1 VLDSTGVILALYR
14 HHFGT
19 IPVAVGGAP
28 EPLDVM
34 ACWKDEAKTV
44 LTLSIVNPTKRAMTL
59 KLDAGT
65 IGLPKTARLFLVG
78 GLDPRACNVPG
89 QEPQVKV
96 HETADAP
103 FGAKLMVPPISVSLY
118 EITVR

>member
-1 VLDSTGVILALYR
+1 VT
-14 HHFGT
+14 
-19 IPVAVGGAP
+19 VGGAP

-44 LTLSIVNPTKRAMTL
+44 LTLSIVNPTRRAMTL

-65 IGLPKTARLFLVG
+65 IRLPRTARLFLVG

-89 QEPQVKV
+89 QPPAVTV

-103 FGAKLMVPPISVSLY
+103 FGKKILVPPISVSLY
-118 EITVR
+118 EIAVAK